1 MNAISPRRLA
11 PSLSLPGLPDG
22 EQILWQSAP
31 KAGALTRRVFHL
43 RAVAAYFAVIIA
55 ICAVHAAASG
65 VSLHA
70 MAASLLHRVLL
81 AAVPLLLIAVYARAI
96 ERTTLYS
103 ITSKRVVIS
112 FGMALPLKFNIP
124 FAKIESAGLRLYPD
138 GTGDIPLQLLPS
150 ERLSYLV
157 MWPHTRPWRS
167 ARTEPMLRCVPGAE
181 QASLILAEAL
191 AEDVRLKTR
200 VVRLGLA
207 A

>member
-22 EQILWQSAP
+22 EQVLWQGAP
-31 KAGALTRRVFHL
+31 KAGALMRRVFHL
-43 RAVAAYFAVIIA
+43 RALAAYFAIIIA
-55 ICAVHAAASG
+55 SFAVHATASG
-65 VSLHA
+65 VSQHA
-70 MAASLLHRVLL
+70 MTVSLLHRVLL
-81 AAVPLLLIAVYARAI
+81 AAVPLLLIVVYARAI

-124 FAKIESAGLRLYPD
+124 FAKIEAAGLRLYPN
-138 GTGDIPLQLLPS
+138 GTGDIPLRLLPG

-181 QASLILAEAL
+181 QASLILAQAL
-191 AEDVRLKTR
+191 ADDARLKQR
-200 VVRLGLA
+200 EVRLGLA

>member
-1 MNAISPRRLA
+1 MNAISPRRSA

-22 EQILWQSAP
+22 EHILWQGAP

-55 ICAVHAAASG
+55 MSAVHAAASG
-65 VSLHA
+65 VTSHA
-70 MAASLLHRVLL
+70 MCVSLLHRVLL

-96 ERTTLYS
+96 KRTTLYS

-191 AEDVRLKTR
+191 AEDARLKTR

>member
-22 EQILWQSAP
+22 EQILWQAAP

-43 RAVAAYFAVIIA
+43 RALAAYFAVIIA
-55 ICAVHAAASG
+55 SFAVHASASG

-70 MAASLLHRVLL
+70 MSVSLLHRALL
-81 AAVPLLLIAVYARAI
+81 AAVPLLLIAVYAHAI

-112 FGMALPLKFNIP
+112 FGMALPLTFNIP
-124 FAKIESAGLRLYPD
+124 FAKIEAAGLRLYPD
-138 GTGDIPLQLLPS
+138 GTGDIPLRLLAS

-181 QASLILAEAL
+181 QASLILAQAL
-191 AEDVRLKTR
+191 AEDARLKQR
-200 VVRLGLA
+200 EIRLGLA